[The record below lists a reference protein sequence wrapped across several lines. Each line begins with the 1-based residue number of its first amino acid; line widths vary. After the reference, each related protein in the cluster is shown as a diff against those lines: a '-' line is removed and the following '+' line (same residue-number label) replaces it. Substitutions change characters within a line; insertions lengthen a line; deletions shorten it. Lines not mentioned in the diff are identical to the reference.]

1 MARAQVE
8 SSVISARSVTLLAQ
22 GMRPLTVTSPRV
34 SRSSASVDNMAVA
47 ARADVAGGVHGPAA
61 HGAGRPAAFHQ
72 LLRALDEGLRLLARD
87 AHARGGG
94 LFARPLAFLFLFEQL
109 VGVHDDALV
118 LLVVADTERGDDPRE
133 LGEGEQ
139 VQIRGHLA
147 LGRAQLGGEAA

>member
-8 SSVISARSVTLLAQ
+8 PSVTSARRVTLLAQ

-34 SRSSASVDNMAVA
+34 RRSSASVDNMAVA

-61 HGAGRPAAFHQ
+61 DGAGGPAGFHE
-72 LLRALDEGLRLLARD
+72 LLRALHEGLRLLARD

-94 LFARPLAFLFLFEQL
+94 LFARALAFLFLFEQL
-109 VGVHDDALV
+109 VSVHDDAPL
-118 LLVVADTERGDDPRE
+118 LLVVADTERRDDPRG

-139 VQIRGHLA
+139 VEIRGDLA
-147 LGRAQLGGEAA
+147 